1 MYVICILCYIKIHQF
16 RHPDTTPNALS
27 VFALLVV
34 LIFLE
39 AVILNFNNT
48 WYAYGVF
55 LFFYLAMSIFVSF
68 NVYYDG
74 IGRIDS
80 TIAVALIKGI
90 TLKTKERTK
99 RSKFNSLRNLFF
111 VA

>member
-27 VFALLVV
+27 VFALLGV

-39 AVILNFNNT
+39 AVILTFNNT

-99 RSKFNSLRNLFF
+99 RSIKI
-111 VA
+111 